1 MEDKIFALLTE
12 KDDLSWQSTL
22 FDLVNAEGMD
32 PWDVDVSLLA
42 QKFLDRVRQMRGMD
56 LRISGKMV
64 LAAAILLRIK
74 SKRLVGADIDAL
86 DKLFAQGE
94 GDEKDLLFEEQGTFI
109 PGITDYDPKKLIPR
123 TPQPRKRKVSIY
135 DLVNALQKALE
146 VNKRKV
152 VRDVPEMNFIMPKR
166 GRDVGQIIKD
176 VYGKIK
182 LFFSSFGGA
191 RMTFTNLLPANP
203 SKEDK
208 VFAFIPLLH
217 LTNQRRIN
225 LEQQQHFGEIEIRLL
240 QQQLNKEVEKELL
253 DKDVEEKVSSPV
265 SS

>member
-1 MEDKIFALLTE
+1 MEDKIYALLTE

-32 PWDVDVSLLA
+32 PWDVDISLLA
-42 QKFLDRVRQMRGMD
+42 QKFIDRVRQMKGMD

-64 LAAAILLRIK
+64 LAAALLLRIK
-74 SKRLVGADIDAL
+74 SKRLVGADLDVL

-94 GDEKDLLFEEQGTFI
+94 GEDDKDLLFVEEGTFI
-109 PGITDYDPKKLIPR
+109 PGITDYDPKRLIPR

-146 VNKRKV
+146 VSKRKV
-152 VRDVPEMNFIMPKR
+152 VREVPEMNFIMPVKR
-166 GRDVGQIIKD
+166 RDIGQVIKD

-182 LFFSSFGGA
+182 LFFSSFKDS
-191 RMTFTNLLPANP
+191 RMTFSNLLPNNP

-217 LTNQRRIN
+217 LTNQRRID
-225 LEQQQHFGEIEIRLL
+225 LDQQQHFGEIEIRLL
-240 QQQLNKEVEKELL
+240 QQQLNKEVEKEL
-253 DKDVEEKVSSPV
+253 VEQQPQTVSS
-265 SS
+265 